1 MGKKFI
7 SILIVCCIA
16 SAVVFSGCSP
26 DTGQAVEAKASQD
39 KYRNYYEI
47 FVSSFCDSDGD
58 GIGDINGII
67 SKLDYLN
74 DGDPNSG
81 DDLGID
87 GIWLMPV
94 MPSPSYHKYDVTDY
108 YNVDPQYGTMED
120 FENLVKEC
128 DKRGIDIIIDLVI
141 NHTSSQHPWFLK
153 AKEEIAQG
161 NLDGYAKL
169 YSIAGP
175 GERDTQYGY
184 QFITGTRYSF
194 ECNFSGGMPDL
205 NLSSDQTREEIKK
218 IMQFWIDKGVAGF
231 RLDAVKYF
239 DSTNTDRVEF
249 MDWLYK
255 TAKEIK
261 DDIYMVGEDW
271 DGNSAIAK
279 SYESGI
285 DSFFNFTFSASGGRL
300 NSAIN
305 SKNAKS
311 ILKSA
316 QKWNEI
322 IKDRNENAID
332 AVFLTN
338 HDMKRSAA
346 AFSGDLV
353 KEKTAASLYMMMPGN
368 SFIYYGE
375 ELGLLSG
382 ENDSSYR
389 IPMPWSYEDDK
400 SGTVTELPPGVV
412 EEQLPEWNPKES
424 AQEQQKDENSLFSH
438 YQNIIRIKLQ
448 NPEIARGTI
457 KKIVET
463 NIGNVAGYITEYEGS
478 ALIVVHNLGEEERT
492 VEIPK
497 DDLEY
502 SGIRTQ
508 LTALDPTGED
518 NQGNAV
524 YPQAKLEGTTLTI
537 PARSFVILK

>member
-7 SILIVCCIA
+7 SILIICCIA
-16 SAVVFSGCSP
+16 AAAVFSGCSP
-26 DTGQAVEAKASQD
+26 DTGQEMKAAASQD

-47 FVSSFCDSDGD
+47 FVSSFCDSNGD
-58 GIGDINGII
+58 GIGDIGGII

-87 GIWLMPV
+87 GIWLMPI

-108 YNVDPQYGTMED
+108 YDIDPQYGTMED
-120 FENLVKEC
+120 FEKLIAEC
-128 DKRGIDIIIDLVI
+128 DKRGIDVIIDLVI
-141 NHTSSQHPWFLK
+141 NHTSSEHPWFKK
-153 AKEEIAQG
+153 AKAEIAQG

-169 YSIAGP
+169 YSIAAP
-175 GERDTQYGY
+175 GERDTKYGY
-184 QFITGTRYSF
+184 QFITGTKYSF

-205 NLSSDQTREEIKK
+205 DLSSDQTRDEIKK

-231 RLDAVKYF
+231 RLDAVKFF
-239 DSTNTDRVEF
+239 DSPNTERVEF
-249 MDWLYK
+249 MNWMYS
-255 TAKEIK
+255 TAKEMK
-261 DDIYMVGEDW
+261 EDVYMVGEDW
-271 DGNSAIAK
+271 DGNSAIAT
-279 SYESGI
+279 SYESGV
-285 DSFFNFTFSASGGRL
+285 DSFFNFTFSASGGKI

-311 ILKSA
+311 ILKSD

-322 IKDRNENAID
+322 IKGRNENGID
-332 AVFLTN
+332 AVFLSN

-353 KEKTAASLYMMMPGN
+353 KMKTAASLYMMMPGN

-382 ENDSSYR
+382 ENDASYR
-389 IPMPWSYEDDK
+389 IPIPWSYDGDK

-424 AQEQQKDENSLFSH
+424 AQEQQKDANSLFSH

-457 KKIVET
+457 KKLWKRRLGT
-463 NIGNVAGYITEYEGS
+463 LQ
-478 ALIVVHNLGEEERT
+478 ALLPNTT
-492 VEIPK
+492 VP
-497 DDLEY
+497 
-502 SGIRTQ
+502 R
-508 LTALDPTGED
+508 
-518 NQGNAV
+518 
-524 YPQAKLEGTTLTI
+524 
-537 PARSFVILK
+537 